1 DHVLFKVAGQIDA
14 DDLGTQ
20 GSRQWT
26 NLDVSIGTHRPSSPL
41 TARASPCTQRH
52 PRELAAGATGPPGFP
67 PHRRARRDHAPC
79 LRPPPE
85 VPPRKVNPTADYGR
99 VPPDGCSKRMGGSN
113 LAEVGRTAPPTCGQC
128 WFASGWPTE
137 HFHLRSSPLPRP
149 MRRMRWSAS
158 PKRG

>member
-1 DHVLFKVAGQIDA
+1 RFAEAPGEGNLLLRRHLLVAQKDHEMIQKSLAHLLDHVLFKVAVHIDA
-14 DDLGTQ
+14 DDLGAQ

-85 VPPRKVNPTADYGR
+85 VPPHKVNRRDGHSRLPNTGVVANTA
-99 VPPDGCSKRMGGSN
+99 V
-113 LAEVGRTAPPTCGQC
+113 L
-128 WFASGWPTE
+128 
-137 HFHLRSSPLPRP
+137 SSE
-149 MRRMRWSAS
+149 
-158 PKRG
+158 